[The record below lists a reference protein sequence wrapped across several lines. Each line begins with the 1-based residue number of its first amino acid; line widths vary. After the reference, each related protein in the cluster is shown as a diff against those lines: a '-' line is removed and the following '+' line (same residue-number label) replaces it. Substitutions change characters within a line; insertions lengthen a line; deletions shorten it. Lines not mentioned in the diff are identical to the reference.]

1 MSSPS
6 TQDILLILLAMMAY
20 AMSAVLNWI
29 TGRQRDQAPTRLTM
43 AALAAGT
50 ALCLGVVVLRVAQGH
65 MPAASGFDTF
75 SLMALLT
82 GAMAAYL
89 WAVNALGRA
98 GLVVMPVAAVWAG
111 LAVALSGP
119 AYRDFA
125 RDTWTV
131 LHVTLAAA
139 SALAMAASAVGG
151 WRYLRKYAQL
161 RGKDP
166 RMFDGSAVSLEH
178 LGRFLRGALP
188 VAFALVTATVTTGFF
203 DALQPRLH
211 GFFHNWVTHP
221 KMFAAGITWLVYSIA
236 LHAAY
241 ARRFRA
247 RGAAILS
254 IVGFVLLVSVLLA
267 SMLLPI

>member
-1 MSSPS
+1 MPS
-6 TQDILLILLAMMAY
+6 TEEVLLILLAMMAY

-29 TGRQRDQAPTRLTM
+29 TGRGKDQAPTRLSM
-43 AALAAGT
+43 AALAGGT
-50 ALCLGVVVLRVAQGH
+50 ALCLGAVVLRMAHGH

-75 SLMALLT
+75 ALMALLT

-89 WAVNALGRA
+89 RAVDALGRA

-125 RDTWTV
+125 HNTWTV
-131 LHVTLAAA
+131 LHVALASS
-139 SALAMAASAVGG
+139 SALAFAAAAVGG

-161 RGKDP
+161 RSKDP
-166 RMFDGSAVSLEH
+166 RMFEGSAVSLER
-178 LGRFLRGALP
+178 LGRFLRKALP
-188 VAFALVTATVTTGFF
+188 VAFALVTATVVTGLL
-203 DALQPRLH
+203 DALRMH
-211 GFFHNWVTHP
+211 GYFRNWVTHP
-221 KMFAAGITWLVYSIA
+221 KMLTAGITWLIYSIA

-247 RGAAILS
+247 RVAAILS
-254 IVGFVLLVSVLLA
+254 IVGFVLLVAVLLA
-267 SMLLPI
+267 SMLIAI